1 MDRAKRHKPTIEEFR
16 QMCGFPPEQWMMTW
30 EFLASRLHEPR
41 NAVGL
46 GGPQKG
52 GLHWDSW
59 LDTFL
64 DGGIGKALWGEGA
77 NRKWAYP
84 EDRKEWVLLC
94 QNTFN
99 VKVIDSRGVESGN
112 S

>member
-30 EFLASRLHEPR
+30 EFLAGRLHEPR
-41 NAVGL
+41 NSVGL

-64 DGGIGKALWGEGA
+64 DGGIGKALWGEGT

-84 EDRKEWVLLC
+84 EDRKECVLPC
-94 QNTFN
+94 Q
-99 VKVIDSRGVESGN
+99 ESAKMP
-112 S
+112 SIS

>member
-1 MDRAKRHKPTIEEFR
+1 
-16 QMCGFPPEQWMMTW
+16 MCGFPPEQWMMTW

-99 VKVIDSRGVESGN
+99 IKVIDSRGVESGN